1 MRYTHILIVLMCL
14 CLILVGCNAPA
25 PTQTPTAY
33 ALQVQVSINPELVIA
48 LDAQGNVCN
57 VTCQNPDA
65 EAVCK
70 DLPYA
75 GIPFDRYFT
84 TLLEACIQQGYL
96 KDSAEV
102 SVQVMGSDTPL
113 SDSLRQTVT
122 QQAQDVL
129 NTISQAQNL
138 TFSRTVILDGQV
150 VYSEVPEPQ
159 PPHAQE
165 QYDEQ
170 GNLIYYRDLQA
181 DGVTYDVYLD
191 STGRIIK
198 EIYTNPDASGSMTQ
212 YNAQGLQELF
222 EYYGPG
228 GVLITRLTRVYHN
241 GDPLHYTET
250 NLNNESTEYKCNPD
264 GSIIYSRLESANGDF
279 DETWFENGVIIKS
292 HSITTQDD
300 GTKVDAYF
308 EKGILVSQ
316 KSTSPDGTKVDTYF
330 EKGIIT
336 SETRIQPDGVRMETS
351 FDNGVPVLESW
362 STPDGEVWEVH
373 YKNGV
378 ISKANGIFGDS
389 VWYKIYTNGV
399 MTLYRRDASDGTYWE
414 ERYTESGV
422 LYYHATYHAGLG
434 TGSIDTITFN
444 PNGTKAYQITE
455 NVDGST
461 YEVTHDSEGKPISW
475 RHVDANGNVTQG
487 IFDANGNPIDQ

>member
-1 MRYTHILIVLMCL
+1 MRFTHISIILICL
-14 CLILVGCNAPA
+14 CYLLVGCGAPA
-25 PTQTPTAY
+25 QTPPTK
-33 ALQVQVSINPELVIA
+33 ALLVHISINPELVIE

-57 VTCQNPDA
+57 ITCQNPDA

-70 DLPYA
+70 NLPYA
-75 GIPFDRYFT
+75 GIPFDHYFKA
-84 TLLEACIQQGYL
+84 LLEACIQQGYL

-102 SVQVMGSDTPL
+102 SVQVMGSDAPL
-113 SDSLRQTVT
+113 SDSLRQAVA

-129 NTISQAQNL
+129 IDVSQAQNL
-138 TFSRTVILDGQV
+138 SFGGTVTLDGQV
-150 VYSEVPEPQ
+150 VFSDAPEPK
-159 PPHAQE
+159 PSHEQE
-165 QYDEQ
+165 QYDDQ
-170 GNLIYYRDLQA
+170 GNLIYYRDLLA
-181 DGVTYDVYLD
+181 DGITVDVYLD
-191 STGRIIK
+191 SNGNKTK
-198 EIYTNPDASGSMTQ
+198 EIFTHPDSSGSMTQ
-212 YNAQGLQELF
+212 YNAQGLQVLF
-222 EYYGPG
+222 EEYGPG
-228 GVLITRLTRVYHN
+228 NVLRARLTRVYHN

-250 NLNNESTEYKCNPD
+250 NLNNESIEYKCNPD
-264 GSIIYSRLESANGDF
+264 GSVIYSRLESANGGF

-292 HSITTQDD
+292 HSITMQDD

-308 EKGILVSQ
+308 EKGI
-316 KSTSPDGTKVDTYF
+316 
-330 EKGIIT
+330 IT
-336 SETRIQPDGVRMETS
+336 SETRVQPDGVRMEKTY
-351 FDNGVPVLESW
+351 DNGVPVLENW

-373 YKNGV
+373 YENGV
-378 ISKANGIFGDS
+378 ISKSNGIFGDS

-455 NVDGST
+455 NIDGST

-487 IFDANGNPIDQ
+487 SFDANGNPID